1 LLRKLG
7 TELSALLLRRA
18 EIEEIQESLGN
29 GTAVQEG
36 LPFAWACFLRSPE
49 SFEEAVLPA
58 ANLGNDAEC
67 VASMAGS
74 LCGAYIGASAIPER
88 LLSGLPWRKELEG
101 AADELLSLARRNPT
115 AS

>member
-1 LLRKLG
+1 
-7 TELSALLLRRA
+7 
-18 EIEEIQESLGN
+18 
-29 GTAVQEG
+29 
-36 LPFAWACFLRSPE
+36 
-49 SFEEAVLPA
+49 
-58 ANLGNDAEC
+58 
-67 VASMAGS
+67 MAGS